1 MEPWQIWVI
10 ASLIFFII
18 EIFTVGF
25 VVVCFAVGGLFGAV
39 AAACGLGIV
48 WQIAIFAVA
57 TAVTFFFIR
66 PIIMK
71 LFYNRDK
78 EIKTN
83 ADAIIGRIGVVSEAI
98 NPATGTGRVKI
109 DGDDWKAVVANASS
123 SASNSDAL
131 AVIPEGTHVKIVER
145 DGLTLKV
152 MQ

>member
-71 LFYNRDK
+71 LPRFSDRR
-78 EIKTN
+78 
-83 ADAIIGRIGVVSEAI
+83 ADNIRC
-98 NPATGTGRVKI
+98 R
-109 DGDDWKAVVANASS
+109 
-123 SASNSDAL
+123 
-131 AVIPEGTHVKIVER
+131 
-145 DGLTLKV
+145 
-152 MQ
+152 